1 MKEWLTGLIEHIRN
15 LEFAIPA
22 AIGGFIDFFNKI
34 RLGKTKYRYFPLHM
48 LTAIF
53 FGWLLGNII
62 FGLTHSIDLVAAAG
76 AVGGFLGAYTP
87 KLILYDFLKIDQRK

>member
-1 MKEWLTGLIEHIRN
+1 MKWLAELVEHIRN

-22 AIGGFIDFFNKI
+22 AIGGLVDFLNKK
-34 RLGKTKYRYFPLHM
+34 RLGKIRYRHLPVHM

-53 FGWLLGNII
+53 FGWLLGNVT

-87 KLILYDFLKIDQRK
+87 KLILYDVLKIDQRK